1 MATELV
7 LPLILQLVGIAVI
20 IAEFILPSGGALT
33 IAALGA
39 FGYSIYH
46 VFKNVSTE
54 AGVFFVVGD
63 IILIPILIVIGMKI
77 LARTPVALATQ
88 LSSSSGVSS
97 QDESHKQLLGKTGE
111 VLSDLRPAGR
121 ALIEGKKY
129 DVVSGGDYIER
140 GSKIIVSQVNGNRIV
155 VLIADDDNA

>member
-1 MATELV
+1 MIAELI
-7 LPLILQLVGIAVI
+7 LPVVLQLVGIAVI
-20 IAEFILPSGGALT
+20 IAEFILPSGGVLT

-46 VFKNVSTE
+46 VFRNVSPE
-54 AGVFFVVGD
+54 VGVFFVVGD

-77 LARTPVALATQ
+77 LARSPVALAAQ
-88 LSSSSGVSS
+88 MSSSAGVSS
-97 QDESHKQLLGKTGE
+97 QDESHKALLGKTGE

-129 DVVSGGDYIER
+129 DVVSGGDYIES
-140 GSKIIVSQVNGNRIV
+140 GSKITVSQVSGNRIV
-155 VLIADDDNA
+155 VLKPDDDNA

>member
-1 MATELV
+1 MTTD
-7 LPLILQLVGIAVI
+7 LILPIILQFVGIAVI

-39 FGYSIYH
+39 FGYSVYH
-46 VFKNVSTE
+46 VFRHISPEV
-54 AGVFFVVGD
+54 GVFFIIGD

-121 ALIEGKKY
+121 AMIEGKKY
-129 DVVSGGDYIER
+129 DVVSGGDYIES
-140 GSKIIVSQVNGNRIV
+140 GSKIVVSQVNGNRIV
-155 VLIADDDNA
+155 VLKEDDENA